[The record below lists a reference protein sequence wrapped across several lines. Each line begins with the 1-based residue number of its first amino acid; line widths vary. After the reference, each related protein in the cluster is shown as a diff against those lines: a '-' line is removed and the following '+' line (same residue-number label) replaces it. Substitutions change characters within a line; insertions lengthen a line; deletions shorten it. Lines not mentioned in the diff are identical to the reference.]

1 MTFKSFLPMGEKPPE
16 IIGRGSPANTNQA
29 PTVLSFPPSQQFP
42 EEPIVS
48 RLLPLRSTDFMLI
61 VVNFYMLS
69 TLATTWTLPIHCHI
83 THPHRNPA
91 ATSNYFSTMTTTMIT
106 TINTTTIININ
117 TTGHNNITTLI
128 NSDAHPITITSFT
141 SVTVATTTTKAT
153 VFSTAT
159 TTKISLSLRQAPNSN
174 QASFENDNTSYAFL
188 SAGDDT
194 CTTHVRTTT
203 AVVTNVTIT
212 HLLTISPFAPATMNF
227 AATTK
232 YTTTAHPYTLDC
244 STAVNTT
251 IDIMAA
257 SASNTSTTDGL
268 TPVNQQMTAHPCTDT
283 KTAPYKP
290 KTARGIIV
298 RSFLTLANHLSMVSE
313 RIGITSDATSF
324 LPTHVTL
331 IQIFT
336 SDIMICFHQVSTFH
350 VTESHTAIITKYI
363 F

>member
-16 IIGRGSPANTNQA
+16 IIGRGSPANINQA

-106 TINTTTIININ
+106 MINTTTIININ

-174 QASFENDNTSYAFL
+174 QASFENNNTSYALL
-188 SAGDDT
+188 SAGDVT
-194 CTTHVRTTT
+194 YTTRVRTTT
-203 AVVTNVTIT
+203 AVVTNAAIT
-212 HLLTISPFAPATMNF
+212 HLLTISPIAPATMNS

-244 STAVNTT
+244 STAVNTP

-298 RSFLTLANHLSMVSE
+298 RSFLTLANHLSMVSK

-336 SDIMICFHQVSTFH
+336 SDTMIFFHQDPTFH
-350 VTESHTAIITKYI
+350 VTESYTAIITKYI

>member
-1 MTFKSFLPMGEKPPE
+1 
-16 IIGRGSPANTNQA
+16 
-29 PTVLSFPPSQQFP
+29 
-42 EEPIVS
+42 
-48 RLLPLRSTDFMLI
+48 
-61 VVNFYMLS
+61 
-69 TLATTWTLPIHCHI
+69 
-83 THPHRNPA
+83 
-91 ATSNYFSTMTTTMIT
+91 
-106 TINTTTIININ
+106 
-117 TTGHNNITTLI
+117 LI

-194 CTTHVRTTT
+194 CTTRVRTTT

-298 RSFLTLANHLSMVSE
+298 RSFLTLANHLSMVSK